1 MVDQMETDTYYALWK
16 AHTDKGGIMHEVASE
31 GDIVVNHQIYG
42 SADNSTRS
50 TSGNAAYQ
58 ILAYGRC
65 GSGVSTKGN
74 GSNLFA
80 LKDAGDTRFIVDV
93 CGNVYYDGT
102 TNASNWDEHCDVG
115 LLTATRAI
123 TMPEGADFKDR
134 FSTFID
140 EYACALEA
148 TGVVTLNRDTDS
160 IPFVNT
166 KALNGLIIDSIRQVH
181 SELQAVKNQL
191 KALQEGR

>member
-1 MVDQMETDTYYALWK
+1 
-16 AHTDKGGIMHEVASE
+16 MHEVASE
-31 GDIVVNHQIYG
+31 GGTVVNHQLYG
-42 SADNSTRS
+42 SEDDSTRS
-50 TSGNAAYQ
+50 TSGNATYS
-58 ILAYGRC
+58 ILAYGRS
-65 GSGVSTKGN
+65 GTGVSTKGN
-74 GSNLFA
+74 GSNLFV
-80 LKDAGDTRFIVDV
+80 LKDAGDSRFIVDV

-123 TMPEGADFKDR
+123 TMPEGADFKHR
-134 FSTFID
+134 FSSFID

-181 SELQAVKNQL
+181 NELQEVKSQL
-191 KALQEGR
+191 KALSEGK